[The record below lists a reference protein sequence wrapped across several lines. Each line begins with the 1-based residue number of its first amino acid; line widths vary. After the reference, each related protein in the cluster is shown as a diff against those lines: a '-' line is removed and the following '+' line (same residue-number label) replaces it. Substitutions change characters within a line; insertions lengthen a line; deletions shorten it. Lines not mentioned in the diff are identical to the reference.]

1 MKWKLVLPVALVK
14 PLLAAAAYSTKRKPG
29 FCFRNASAHY
39 YLEIP
44 SGCGNSTQDDQ
55 GPSVKRSK
63 PNEEIEWA
71 RTETQLC
78 LIPHTYPH
86 DFGNRTGMH
95 LVDYACTMQELYDNA
110 GMPEAW
116 WQNSFWNQLV
126 GSSSGETIYQ

>member
-29 FCFRNASAHY
+29 VFFRNASAHY

-44 SGCGNSTQDDQ
+44 SGCGNSAQDDQ
-55 GPSVKRSK
+55 RQAVKRSK
-63 PNEEIEWA
+63 PNDENEWT

-86 DFGNRTGMH
+86 DFGNRSGMH
-95 LVDYACTMQELYDNA
+95 LVDYACTMQELYDYA
-110 GMPEAW
+110 GMTEPW
-116 WQNSFWNQLV
+116 WQDSFWKPLV
-126 GSSSGETIYQ
+126 GIYSSEAIYQ